1 MNRVRESVSRSVVS
15 DTVISWA
22 VAHQAPLSMGFSR
35 QEYWSGL
42 CPFPGD
48 LPNPGIE
55 PESPTS
61 QADAL
66 TSSPPGKPT
75 RTCLGYPEI
84 CRDESAKTWGR
95 IARDEPVEQADL
107 RQGFFLSRLERLHGT
122 LWLFSR
128 LKESHTSGAG
138 LNQSRSTGGS
148 RPVQPALETTGLNCK
163 VCLHMGFSPQ

>member
-1 MNRVRESVSRSVVS
+1 M
-15 DTVISWA
+15 TPWA
-22 VAHQAPLSMGFSR
+22 VAYQAPPSMGFSR
-35 QEYWSGL
+35 QEYWSGVPL
-42 CPFPGD
+42 PSPRD

-148 RPVQPALETTGLNCK
+148 RPAQPALETTGLNCT